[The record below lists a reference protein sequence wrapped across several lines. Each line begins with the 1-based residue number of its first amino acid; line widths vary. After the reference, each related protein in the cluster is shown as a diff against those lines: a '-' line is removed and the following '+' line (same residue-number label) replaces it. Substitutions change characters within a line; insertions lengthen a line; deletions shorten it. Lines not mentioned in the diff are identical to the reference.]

1 MTRLSDSYAEK
12 MFSGLLAIGD
22 EIKSINGTKASKLS
36 HDDIIEIISKSQK
49 LILKVKSNNTRTSEI
64 WF

>member
-1 MTRLSDSYAEK
+1 VTRLSDSYAEK
-12 MFSGLLAIGD
+12 MFSGLLAVGD
-22 EIKSINGTKASKLS
+22 EIKSINGTKS

-49 LILKVKSNNTRTSEI
+49 LILKVKSNNTRTSEL